1 MHTLYAF
8 VTGPLLW
15 VAFIVF
21 VGGSL
26 YRLIRMIMLVNKKE
40 KFIFSYMSL
49 KFSLRSILHW
59 ITPFATVNMRNH
71 PILTVVSFAFHI
83 SLFLVPIFLFS
94 HIILFDESWSIN
106 WPSMPDAMADIMTLI
121 VIGGCVFFLIRR
133 VTRKEVKYVTSA
145 SDYVLLAMV
154 AAPFFTGF
162 IAYHQWFYYQLFLI
176 LHIVT
181 GEIMLMAIPFTR
193 LSHMIF
199 SPFTR
204 AYMGSEFGGIRHAK
218 DW

>member
-8 VTGPLLW
+8 VTGPLAW

-21 VGGSL
+21 IGGGL

-40 KFIFSYMSL
+40 KFIFSYISI
-49 KFSLRSILHW
+49 KYSLRSILHW
-59 ITPFATVNMRNH
+59 MTPFATVNMRKH

-83 SLFLVPIFLFS
+83 SLILVPIFLFS
-94 HIILFDESWSIN
+94 HIILWDESLNIN

-133 VTRKEVKYVTSA
+133 ITRKEVKYVTSA

-154 AAPFFTGF
+154 AAPFLAGF

-176 LHIVT
+176 LHILT

-204 AYMGSEFGGIRHAK
+204 AYMGSEFGGVRHAK